1 MAGLPLKRSPRPTR
15 RRRSSPIDI
24 SPRMGTG
31 VWEGGMQPRE
41 ASELACRPHFL
52 ASDRS
57 PARREREAVTTRI
70 EGRTSAEGAIQIT
83 MTAIDFAGIVR
94 SRLGELPRGTS
105 SRRRSRGSH
114 QLLQRLR
121 RRSGANPISRRA
133 LIHVHLDSSATD
145 RRRSRIAPRRS
156 RAAREDHLTQDE
168 QHPAP
173 RVAIAIRRAD
183 RPHARAQPRRP
194 HSPKPT
200 FEARHLQ

>member
-121 RRSGANPISRRA
+121 RRSGANPISRRGADTRASRQLRYRPSAIANRSQA
-133 LIHVHLDSSATD
+133 LASGSRRPSDARRAAPGPTSGHRHPA
-145 RRRSRIAPRRS
+145 RRSSSRS
-156 RAAREDHLTQDE
+156 RPAAPPSLSQ
-168 QHPAP
+168 
-173 RVAIAIRRAD
+173 AD
-183 RPHARAQPRRP
+183 V
-194 HSPKPT
+194 
-200 FEARHLQ
+200 